1 MDSLR
6 EGINGTV
13 AKKEA
18 GSLGL
23 GTALK
28 EKASTGPFFS
38 SDMDITLQV
47 YQMVVTLFEGSSL
60 EHRTLL
66 RHGTKDREPA
76 RPQSLKDHDKLASV
90 H

>member
-1 MDSLR
+1 MYSPR
-6 EGINGTV
+6 QEINGTL

-18 GSLGL
+18 GSLEL
-23 GTALK
+23 GTALN
-28 EKASTGPFFS
+28 EKASMGPFLS

-60 EHRTLL
+60 EHCTLF
-66 RHGTKDREPA
+66 RHGTKGREVA
-76 RPQSLKDHDKLASV
+76 RPQGLKDHDMLASV